1 MVEFALIFPI
11 LVFLIFG
18 IIEGALIMQGHLAVQ
33 HGAREAARFATTN
46 QPIQGACMDRD
57 HDSQIEDGFG
67 EGDPDDL
74 AEYPYCPRNHAAD
87 PSESDEHYYRR
98 RVELIKLEAQKA
110 SVGLRAIKGGQQTD
124 PGYFGI
130 GVWGY
135 PYVGKLRGKEF
146 ICDDKRMSETWD
158 AEDNP
163 YACKSFPGLKGL
175 PVLVVI
181 RHNVDIIDPL
191 FSALVDYVPVEG
203 QAQMINEGV
212 QGEKGDLIPSFPTS
226 PDPSWIEPIT
236 DTKPPIVDPTATPV
250 FTTPKEYFLD
260 LSPEISQN
268 DLAEADRSHVFIA
281 TVTDEEE
288 KTWSGIP
295 VKFRTNEG
303 GFSYSGTGPRDAKVT
318 TDEAGEA
325 AVTLYGKRPDTTA
338 QLEAWLDYNGDGD
351 WNAGEPGDRATKNW
365 VATGPYITVEPGHK
379 VIPEQKITI
388 DVMDHPITDTYS
400 LLWCY
405 DSGGITDTSTI
416 VQDPVTV
423 DAGGDATGL
432 EFTIPEDGKGLY
444 YLETHASGSGVEDC
458 GPNGRIA
465 YTDVT
470 IVNTP
475 PDLKISI
482 DPPATVCPETTF
494 VLPAAIINASEGGT
508 EDAFDVD
515 FYLNPASSPP
525 ENPLGVTKQW
535 VTGIG
540 SNQTKAMTTVMWLD
554 SPGEHVLW
562 GRVDTSNHI
571 EELEPDGESNNTYS
585 VTLTTD
591 PASASRPTDD
601 TSLSGGDGDGFE
613 RNPGSAYVDGGGF
626 AKSMNTGPGDPD
638 RHEYSDFDFDIPE
651 TIDVQDMEVRLDWWL
666 DGDGGDNRIGVQLFC
681 DGGWTSVQWTSN
693 EPTAENTVI
702 LDGWDRTCVRD
713 DLNNGNFRVRL
724 SLDSSEDD
732 RDFFLDWVAVR
743 VIGSSDFGCDEWPES
758 SPWIDDSKPPGL
770 EECYQLLDFGDF
782 EGDPSP
788 WPEYWYDHW
797 NSEDTVLVYKNSLAL
812 RLFASYSL
820 EPCTLFHPYLYQK
833 LEVPDEIYATGTMT
847 TTMHVRGEYAVDG
860 SAEGSSCSA
869 PGPEEDDVLSLQ
881 MRDGSGNPIP
891 GTDVQLADGFE
902 VLGWTSFEKD
912 MTSRVNLPE
921 RAGQEMEVYLAATAD
936 GDDLNPYADAGTW
949 FYLDNIEC
957 EVCTEWPIPEYVPG
971 KASIGG
977 RVLGDFAAQLGI
989 DVWAYGQTL
998 EGGGAT
1004 YHTVTLQ
1011 DGSYRFYNIE
1021 PGIYTI
1027 DAQIWLDPMTP
1038 RFGTRTVTANA
1049 CNFNNEGECNF
1060 EVNLLLWW

>member
-18 IIEGALIMQGHLAVQ
+18 IIEAALIMQGHLAVQ

-46 QPIQGACMDRD
+46 QPIQGTCMDRD
-57 HDSQIEDGFG
+57 RDGQIEDGFG
-67 EGDPDDL
+67 EGDPGDL
-74 AEYPYCPRNHAAD
+74 AGYPYCPLDRAAN
-87 PSESDEHYYRR
+87 PSESDEDYYRR
-98 RVELIKLEAQKA
+98 RVALIRLEAQKA
-110 SVGLRAIKGGQQTD
+110 AVGLRTIKGGGEED
-124 PGYFGI
+124 PGYFSI

-135 PYVGKLRGKEF
+135 PSIDADCNNLMDKDWDP
-146 ICDDKRMSETWD
+146 DDEEPGCR
-158 AEDNP
+158 N
-163 YACKSFPGLKGL
+163 FPGLKGL

-181 RHNVDIIDPL
+181 WHNVDVIDPIL
-191 FSALVDYVPVEG
+191 SAVADYVTVEG

-212 QGEKGDLIPSFPTS
+212 QGEKGDLIPAFTKS
-226 PDPSWIEPIT
+226 PDPDWGETVTETESPEEPL
-236 DTKPPIVDPTATPV
+236 PPSEVI
-250 FTTPKEYFLD
+250 TTPKEYFLD

-268 DLAEADRSHVFIA
+268 DLSAADRSHVFIA

-288 KTWSGIP
+288 KPWSGIQ
-295 VKFRTNEG
+295 VKFHTNEG
-303 GFSYSGTGPRDAKVT
+303 GFSYSGTGPRDAKIT
-318 TDEAGEA
+318 TNAAGQA
-325 AVTLYGKRPDTTA
+325 SVTLYGKRPDTTA
-338 QLEAWLDYNGDGD
+338 RLEAWLDYNGDGA

-379 VIPEQKITI
+379 VIPLQRITI
-388 DVMDHPITDTYS
+388 DVMDHPITDTDSYS
-400 LLWCY
+400 LLWCF

-432 EFTIPEDGKGLY
+432 EFTIPEGSEGLF
-444 YLETHASGSGVEDC
+444 YLETHPSGSGIGDC
-458 GPNGRIA
+458 GPGGRVA
-465 YTDVT
+465 YTDILVT
-470 IVNTP
+470 NTP

-482 DPPATVCPETTF
+482 APPATVCPETTF
-494 VLPAAIINASEGGT
+494 VLPANIINDSDGGT
-508 EDAFDVD
+508 DDAFDVD
-515 FYLNPASSPP
+515 FDVNPASSPP
-525 ENPLGVTKQW
+525 ENPIGVTKQW
-535 VTGIG
+535 VAGIKP
-540 SNQTKAMTTVMWLD
+540 NQTKAMTTVMWLD

-562 GRVDTSNHI
+562 GRVDTSNNI
-571 EELEPDGESNNTYS
+571 EELEPNGESNNTYS

-591 PASASRPTDD
+591 PASASRPTNN
-601 TSLSGGDGDGFE
+601 TALSGGDGDGFE
-613 RNPGSAYVDGGGF
+613 RNPGNAYADGGSF
-626 AKSMNTGPGDPD
+626 AKSLNTGNGGDPD
-638 RHEYSDFDFDIPE
+638 RHEYSGFDFDIPE

-666 DGDGGDNRIGVQLFC
+666 DEAGGDNRIGVQLFC
-681 DGGWTSVQWTSN
+681 DGGWTSVKWTSN

-724 SLDSSEDD
+724 SLESSESD

-782 EGDPSP
+782 ESDPSP
-788 WPEYWYDHW
+788 WPEYWYDYW
-797 NSEDTVLVYKNSLAL
+797 NTPEEDSVLLVYKNSLAV

-820 EPCTLFHPYLYQK
+820 EPCTLFHPYLHQK
-833 LEVPDEIYATGTMT
+833 VEVPDEIDPTM
-847 TTMHVRGEYAVDG
+847 TTMHVRGQYAVEG
-860 SAEGSSCSA
+860 SAEGSSCST

-891 GTDVQLADGFE
+891 DASVQIADGYE
-902 VLGWTSFEKD
+902 AVGWKSFEED

-921 RAGQEMEVYLAATAD
+921 RAGQEMEVYLEATAD
-936 GDDLNPYADAGTW
+936 GAAYPYDDEGTW
-949 FYLDNIEC
+949 FYLDNLEC
-957 EVCTEWPIPEYVPG
+957 EVCTEWPVPEYEEG
-971 KASIGG
+971 TASIGG
-977 RVLGDFAAQLGI
+977 RVLGDFTARFGI
-989 DVWAYGQTL
+989 DVWAYGQTF
-998 EGGGAT
+998 EGGGAI

-1049 CNFNNEGECNF
+1049 CNFENEGECNF
-1060 EVNLLLWW
+1060 EVNLLLWWSE